1 MQVPSPNAPESDAI
15 APIGEMRTTEARPR
29 GHDEIVRAVVR
40 AATQL
45 FADRGPGAVSLRD
58 VAAQADVTLSQI
70 HRHVGSNADL
80 LAAVLE
86 ADLAGQR
93 LFDGDDEDVP
103 IVAWLRSA
111 FQPRF
116 PADTRTRLHARTI
129 LDGFELPQLQA
140 RFPGI
145 ERTAELLRTHLPDDQ
160 ARVRAAL
167 LASFFAG
174 WRLFG
179 DTYLRVTQAPD
190 TSPERLAAIIEP
202 MLDAMATAPAG
213 SDR

>member
-1 MQVPSPNAPESDAI
+1 MQV
-15 APIGEMRTTEARPR
+15 TTTARRPR
-29 GHDEIVRAVVR
+29 GHDEIVRAVVE
-40 AATQL
+40 AASEL
-45 FADRGPGAVSLRD
+45 FAARGPAAVSLRD
-58 VAAQADVTLSQI
+58 VATRADVTLSQI
-70 HRHVGSNADL
+70 HRHIGTKADL

-86 ADLAGQR
+86 ADLAAQR
-93 LFDGDDEDVP
+93 PPSFADGEDVP
-103 IVAWLRSA
+103 IAAWLRGA
-111 FQPRF
+111 FEPRF

-145 ERTAELLRTHLPDDQ
+145 ERTADLLRTSIPDDQ

-179 DTYLRVTQAPD
+179 DTYLRVTQASD
-190 TSPERLAAIIEP
+190 TSPERLATIVGP
-202 MLDAMATAPAG
+202 MLDAMATAPAAD
-213 SDR
+213 DR